1 MKKAVL
7 IPDSFKGTLEAREVC
22 EIMAAVIHKHDPNC
36 VVDAIP
42 IADGGEGTIDSF
54 LAAMGGESVPVVCQG
69 PFGEEM
75 MGRYGLL
82 SDGTAVIEMAVCSGL
97 PLVEGRKDPE
107 RTTTYGVG
115 QLLLAAAEAGCRKVL
130 VALGGSCTNDG
141 GCGAA
146 AACGVRFL
154 DEQGCEFIP
163 TGGTLSQIVA
173 IDTSLLSPAL
183 RSCEIVTMCD
193 ITNPLHGPEGAAYV
207 FAPQKGADASM
218 VERLD
223 AGLRHFDQMLRTHL
237 HSDAAMQ
244 AGAGAAG
251 GMGAG
256 MMAFFNSRLC
266 SGIETMLTFTRFAER
281 IADADVIFT
290 GEGRIDS
297 QSVGGKVLSG
307 VAAAAKAQ
315 GKTVI
320 ALVGADDSDESVY
333 DMGITAVFS
342 INRRAEDLS
351 VSQHKSRGNL
361 AATMDNILR
370 ILK

>member
-1 MKKAVL
+1 MKKTVL
-7 IPDSFKGTLEAREVC
+7 IPDSFKGTLGAREVC
-22 EIMAAVIHKHDPNC
+22 EIMAAVIREHDPNC

-54 LAAMGGESVPVVCQG
+54 LAAMGGKSVPVVCQG
-69 PFGEEM
+69 PFGEKM
-75 MGRYGLL
+75 TGRYGLL

-115 QLLLAAAEAGCRKVL
+115 QLLLAAAEAGCRKIL

-154 DEQGCEFIP
+154 DAQGCEFIP
-163 TGGTLSQIVA
+163 TGGTLSQIA
-173 IDTSLLSPAL
+173 SIDTSLLSPAL
-183 RSCEIVTMCD
+183 KSCEIVTMCD
-193 ITNPLHGPEGAAYV
+193 ITNPLHGPQGAAYV
-207 FAPQKGADASM
+207 FAPQKGADTAM

-237 HSDAAMQ
+237 HSDAARQ

-266 SGIETMLTFTRFAER
+266 SGIETMLTFTRFSER
-281 IADADVIFT
+281 IADADIIFT

-297 QSVGGKVLSG
+297 QSVGGKALSG

-315 GKTVI
+315 GKPVI
-320 ALVGADDSDESVY
+320 AVVGADDSDDSVY
-333 DMGITAVFS
+333 DMGITAVFT

-351 VSQHKSRGNL
+351 VSQHKSRDNL
-361 AATMDNILR
+361 AATMKNILR